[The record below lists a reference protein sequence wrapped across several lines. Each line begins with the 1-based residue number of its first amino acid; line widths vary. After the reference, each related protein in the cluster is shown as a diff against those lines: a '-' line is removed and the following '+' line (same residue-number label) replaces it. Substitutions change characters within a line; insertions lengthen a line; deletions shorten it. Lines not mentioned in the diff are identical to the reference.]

1 MSSEITAVVENLRT
15 FFKSGKTKGL
25 DFRIEQL
32 KRLKKVLSDNEEAIS
47 EALKEDLGKS
57 RFESY
62 VSEIGILLNEIEHA
76 VKNLRSWA
84 KPKRVHT
91 PPIHFPATSHLYSE
105 PLGVTL
111 ILGPWN
117 YPVQLV
123 IAPLIGSMAAGN
135 CSLLKPSELAPKSS
149 RLISRL
155 IRDNFDP
162 GYVTVVE
169 GDSGTAQQLLEQ
181 TFDYIFFTGGTSVGR
196 SIAMAAAKN
205 LTPATLELGGKSPCI
220 VDSDIHVTHTAERIV
235 WGKFFNAG
243 QTCVAPDYLLVQNNI
258 KSGLIEAMKETIN
271 RFYGPDPK
279 TSPDYARIINERHF
293 QRLKG
298 LLNGDIVYGGET
310 DADKRYIAPTLVDK
324 VGWDDD
330 VMVDEIFGPILP
342 ILGYDNLEECI
353 TRINSRPKP
362 LALYVF
368 SNDRQIQTR
377 VLEETSA
384 GGCTINDTLVHLS
397 TAALPFGGVGES
409 GYGKYHGRASFDLF
423 SNKKSVMR
431 RWFALDVPFRYPPFE
446 NKLPIVKRLMRYLG

>member
-1 MSSEITAVVENLRT
+1 
-15 FFKSGKTKGL
+15 
-25 DFRIEQL
+25 
-32 KRLKKVLSDNEEAIS
+32 
-47 EALKEDLGKS
+47 
-57 RFESY
+57 
-62 VSEIGILLNEIEHA
+62 
-76 VKNLRSWA
+76 
-84 KPKRVHT
+84 
-91 PPIHFPATSHLYSE
+91 
-105 PLGVTL
+105 
-111 ILGPWN
+111 
-117 YPVQLV
+117 
-123 IAPLIGSMAAGN
+123 
-135 CSLLKPSELAPKSS
+135 
-149 RLISRL
+149 
-155 IRDNFDP
+155 
-162 GYVTVVE
+162 
-169 GDSGTAQQLLEQ
+169 
-181 TFDYIFFTGGTSVGR
+181 
-196 SIAMAAAKN
+196 
-205 LTPATLELGGKSPCI
+205 

-310 DADKRYIAPTLVDK
+310 DVDKRYIAPTLIDN

-353 TRINSRPKP
+353 ARINSRPKP

-368 SNDRQIQTR
+368 SNNRQIQTR